1 MSNDE
6 TLNLQLQK
14 FNIREMDINSKVAVI
29 GKPGTG
35 KSTLIEDILFHHR
48 YIPMGL
54 ALVGTE
60 EGVEQFQRLMPDSY
74 IYHEYNQKA
83 VDKLVARQK
92 KAIRKHWKRP
102 NAFLVLDD
110 VMDDK
115 KWLKSK
121 TTRGIFKNG
130 RHWALLFIL
139 AMQYSM
145 DISPELRTCIDYIF
159 LLRENIPKNR
169 QRLYEHYCGV
179 FPNYEMF
186 EQVFTACTEN
196 YECLVIKNRST
207 SNKVEDVVFW
217 YKADLHAPFRIGSKK
232 FWAFHNQNYNKHYE
246 SDEEE
251 VLYGTNQEALVRR
264 RKKPS
269 KYIIEKFP
277 GPDYSNNYQ
286 QRGGILY
293 PPPQYNNNYY

>member
-1 MSNDE
+1 MSNDIV
-6 TLNLQLQK
+6 NLQLRK
-14 FNIREMDINSKVAVI
+14 FNIREMDINAKVGVI

-35 KSTLIEDILFHHR
+35 KSTIIEDILYHHR
-48 YIPMGL
+48 YIPMGM

-74 IYHEYNQKA
+74 IYNEYNQKA
-83 VDKLVARQK
+83 VDKLVTRQK
-92 KAIRKHWKRP
+92 KAKRRHWKHP

-169 QRLYEHYCGV
+169 LRLYEHYCGV

-186 EQVFTACTEN
+186 EQVFNACTEN
-196 YECLVIKNRST
+196 YECLVIKNRSI

-217 YKADLHAPFRIGSKK
+217 YKADLHEPFKLGSKR
-232 FWAFHNQNYNKHYE
+232 FWSFHKQNYNKHYE
-246 SDEEE
+246 SDEDDDM
-251 VLYGTNQEALVRR
+251 NNNKEALIRR
-264 RKKPS
+264 QRKPS
-269 KYIIEKFP
+269 KYIIEKFSDP
-277 GPDYSNNYQ
+277 EYAYTQQTHYSNN
-286 QRGGILY
+286 ILY
-293 PPPQYNNNYY
+293 PPPKHNY